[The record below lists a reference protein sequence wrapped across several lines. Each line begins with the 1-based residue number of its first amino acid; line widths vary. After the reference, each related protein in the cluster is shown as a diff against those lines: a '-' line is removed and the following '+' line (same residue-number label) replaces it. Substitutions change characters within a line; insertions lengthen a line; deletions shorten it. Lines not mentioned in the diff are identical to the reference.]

1 MGAHG
6 SDVEASDVKDA
17 EVVCIRAIE
26 KREASPLDRAQVGQS
41 SRRVGGGP
49 TGVVLTAGLAV
60 Q

>member
-1 MGAHG
+1 MDGRGHSGAHG

-41 SRRVGGGP
+41 SRRGRWG
-49 TGVVLTAGLAV
+49 ANKC
-60 Q
+60 